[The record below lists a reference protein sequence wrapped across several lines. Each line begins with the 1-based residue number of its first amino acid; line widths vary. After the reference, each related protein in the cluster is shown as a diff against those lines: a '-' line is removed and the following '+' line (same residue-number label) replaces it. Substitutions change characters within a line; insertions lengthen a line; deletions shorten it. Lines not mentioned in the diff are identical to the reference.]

1 MKILFWILAL
11 ASIPVGAF
19 MSVTSWFMHGLDL
32 AGTGIGVVV
41 AIAGM
46 LSLVVSI
53 ACAVLGFSKL
63 RKGEVKKA
71 VAVAVAG
78 IAYSGIILAG
88 VYIDDAVHTV
98 LMERDIAERKEAM
111 YGENWDAAPAIEGIP
126 ELYVDVLNEIY
137 AIAKNNLDGDLMG
150 FGVVRMPDY
159 YGDAPMDNIGFTL
172 MDVNGDSVEEMV
184 LGTTAPVDGGTV
196 IFAIYSDP
204 ENPVASVSSVEGEV
218 YYLHADETEGD
229 YLAEIVGMDAAWS
242 LDVIEGERMVDINYQ
257 EGAMDPAGRQTLEMI
272 PFSQYK

>member
-1 MKILFWILAL
+1 MKILFWIFAL

-41 AIAGM
+41 AVAGM

-204 ENPVASVSSVEGEV
+204 ENPFASVSSVEGEV

-257 EGAMDPAGRQTLEMI
+257 EGTMDPAGRQTLEMI
-272 PFSQYK
+272 PFSHYK